1 MSSLLQKLHLPGRL
15 RPGTSARARFK
26 APKASAAMM
35 VLGAIFIALLMGAV
49 VGLGAMQLTV
59 ALSGMLLFLP
69 LLFLINT
76 RVLMPLL
83 LVTVFVI
90 QGTAESAFNM
100 RLATWLAT
108 MLCGLFFI
116 RAILELTNRRGSTPA
131 PSRQFPGAGTVIA
144 AASLYLLCYFFSLA
158 LGDAT
163 PIQILSTV
171 RFTLPMF
178 GVLFAFYW
186 FNWQEERVTR
196 LWWILVAITVLQVPV
211 VVYQHFIMVS
221 PLGWDA
227 ISGTFGSGMSAVLV
241 LFALAT
247 LMFVMARWSRGL
259 TSTSVLVGVTTCVLA
274 VILLGEV
281 KAALFW
287 LPVGALWILRR
298 RVLRNVVAF
307 IMYSC
312 LVLAFTAST
321 YAAYKVMYWKA
332 GAAHAETLSEKLDYI
347 SGYAIDPNNID
358 YRTGEVSRGA
368 TMMLWY
374 RDSVSATK
382 ERLIGY
388 GPGAS
393 ASSSSTGFGVVAMRY
408 RPLGIATTALAAL
421 LWDVGV
427 VGALCYILFLV
438 TGIVAGI
445 RFVRRGTASPAMLSV
460 VDASVGA
467 LGLLLT
473 TVFYNR
479 ALLDEP
485 TVQLLCFLS
494 LGWIVQCCRYH
505 DRSATPAA
513 KSASSVAVPAVKTA

>member
-1 MSSLLQKLHLPGRL
+1 MSSLLQKLHLPGMV

-49 VGLGAMQLTV
+49 VGLGAVQLTV
-59 ALSGMLLFLP
+59 ALSGLLLFLP

-76 RVLMPLL
+76 RVLMPLM
-83 LVTVFVI
+83 LVMVFVI
-90 QGTAESAFNM
+90 QGSAQYAFNM

-108 MLCGLFFI
+108 LLCGLFFI
-116 RAILELTNRRGSTPA
+116 RAILELANRRDSASA
-131 PSRQFPGAGTVIA
+131 PSRQSHGAGTVIA

-163 PIQILSTV
+163 PIQIISTV

-196 LWWILVAITVLQVPV
+196 LWWILVMITVLQVPV
-211 VVYQHFIMVS
+211 VIYQHFIMVS
-221 PLGWDA
+221 TVGWDA
-227 ISGTFGSGMSAVLV
+227 ISGTFGSGMSAIMVI
-241 LFALAT
+241 FAIAT

-259 TSTSVLVGVTTCVLA
+259 TSASVLVGTTVCVLA

-312 LVLAFTAST
+312 LVLAFTAGT

-332 GAAHAETLSEKLDYI
+332 GAAHAETLAEKLDYI
-347 SGYAIDPNNID
+347 SGYAIDPNNINN
-358 YRTGEVSRGA
+358 RTGEVSRGA
-368 TMMLWY
+368 SIMLWY
-374 RDSVSATK
+374 RDSVAATK

-393 ASSSSTGFGVVAMRY
+393 ASGASTGYGVVAMRF
-408 RPLGIATTALAAL
+408 RPLGIAATTVAAL

-427 VGALCYILFLV
+427 VGLLSYIVFLV
-438 TGIVAGI
+438 TGIVAGF
-445 RFVRRGTASPAMLSV
+445 RFLRRGTASPAVLSI
-460 VDASVGA
+460 VDTSVGTLA
-467 LGLLLT
+467 LLLT

-494 LGWIVQCCRYH
+494 LGCIVQGCRYH
-505 DRSATPAA
+505 DRSTTPAA

>member
-1 MSSLLQKLHLPGRL
+1 
-15 RPGTSARARFK
+15 
-26 APKASAAMM
+26 MM

-49 VGLGAMQLTV
+49 VGLGAVQLTV

-90 QGTAESAFNM
+90 QGTAENAFNM

-116 RAILELTNRRGSTPA
+116 RAVLELTNRRDSTPA

-163 PIQILSTV
+163 PIQIISTV

-211 VVYQHFIMVS
+211 VAYQHFILVS

-281 KAALFW
+281 KAALVW
-287 LPVGALWILRR
+287 LPVGVLWILRR

-307 IMYSC
+307 VMFSC
-312 LVLAFTAST
+312 LVIAFTAGT
-321 YAAYKVMYWKA
+321 YAAYKAMYWKA
-332 GAAHAETLSEKLDYI
+332 GASHAESLSDKLDYI

-393 ASSSSTGFGVVAMRY
+393 ASSASTGFGVVAMRY
-408 RPLGIATTALAAL
+408 RPLGIASTAVAAL

-427 VGALCYILFLV
+427 VGLLCYILFLV
-438 TGIVAGI
+438 TGIVAGF
-445 RFVRRGTASPAMLSV
+445 RFVRRGNASPAMLSV
-460 VDASVGA
+460 VDAAVGV